1 MRKAQTEMAH
11 PERKTRYLPTCGR
24 GQATDLGEEE
34 VEAGLDVGHHRRVA
48 LWLPVDIRDLLLG
61 DGLDDLAEDGP
72 VAHLRLEVVDAS
84 PTLRFL
90 CHSRRRRRV
99 NNLMFRDKKWQFW
112 LVPVG
117 WSVCGCVEYLWCSGI
132 ENNGG
137 AKHKKTTL
145 QCKCLQFKR
154 WGGEGRLLKFQLFI
168 FSVLLC

>member
-99 NNLMFRDKKWQFW
+99 NNLMFRDKKMAILASSGQ
-112 LVPVG
+112 LV
-117 WSVCGCVEYLWCSGI
+117 SVWVCRIFVVFRNRKQWRRKTQK
-132 ENNGG
+132 NNL
-137 AKHKKTTL
+137 AM
-145 QCKCLQFKR
+145 QMFA
-154 WGGEGRLLKFQLFI
+154 
-168 FSVLLC
+168 V